1 MVPCS
6 VILSS
11 NYTRHGKVCI
21 TEASCCRHEV
31 GNLVYPRV
39 EGRWNGEHNDEFG
52 RLRIWDEMNIVWFG
66 NGRDNAVKSQTH
78 YGSVPAHL
86 NVKHARDEGPKVGVL
101 IAPILL
107 P

>member
-52 RLRIWDEMNIVWFG
+52 R
-66 NGRDNAVKSQTH
+66 